1 MTLTDRQFWV
11 NYWESKKNLVFR
23 VPGNFILTSFLNDI
37 VKKNSTKSALEI
49 GGFPGHYSIYL
60 KKYLQIECTLLDY
73 VIHKKII
80 DDLLK
85 ENALSKHD
93 INVIEANLF
102 EYKSHRKY
110 DLVFSNGLIEHF
122 EDTQVVIQKHVDLLS
137 DDGQLFISLP
147 NFRGINGW
155 FQKKFDPE
163 NYFKHNIDSMDIE
176 KLKIYCQNLELKNV
190 RVFYNGVFMVWLE
203 NQDIQPI
210 WVNIFKKG
218 VWVLGKIISR
228 IYRKNTQL
236 LSPYIIILANKY
248 NKNTK

>member
-1 MTLTDRQFWV
+1 
-11 NYWESKKNLVFR
+11 
-23 VPGNFILTSFLNDI
+23 
-37 VKKNSTKSALEI
+37 
-49 GGFPGHYSIYL
+49 
-60 KKYLQIECTLLDY
+60 
-73 VIHKKII
+73 
-80 DDLLK
+80 
-85 ENALSKHD
+85 
-93 INVIEANLF
+93 
-102 EYKSHRKY
+102 
-110 DLVFSNGLIEHF
+110 VFSNGIIEHF